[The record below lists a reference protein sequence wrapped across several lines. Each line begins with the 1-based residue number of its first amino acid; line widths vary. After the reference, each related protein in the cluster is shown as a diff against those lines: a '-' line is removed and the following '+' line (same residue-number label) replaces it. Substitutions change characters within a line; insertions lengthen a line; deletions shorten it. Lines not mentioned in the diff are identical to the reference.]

1 MSTPRSR
8 RLAKERQAAELIE
21 AHHSQLETLL
31 IQVTGDIGEDLLG
44 LNTFQRDSRIAAEMA
59 YRLDQA
65 IDFPSP
71 LMEAADWFIFYLA
84 SLGIIGIVRAIER
97 AMKRKKETLL
107 KLRKRVE
114 ERGPV
119 MAKAAKR
126 RIDRRITR
134 LERQIK

>member
-8 RLAKERQAAELIE
+8 RLAKEKQAANLIE
-21 AHHSQLETLL
+21 AHHSELEVLL
-31 IQVTGDIGEDLLG
+31 VQVTSDIGEDILG

-97 AMKRKKETLL
+97 SMKRKKERLGRL
-107 KLRKRVE
+107 KLRLD
-114 ERGPV
+114 ERGPSI
-119 MAKAAKR
+119 AKAAKR
-126 RIDRRITR
+126 RIERRISR
-134 LERQIK
+134 LEEKL